1 MTHYEQRL
9 ERDLENLRNQ
19 IADLAGRVDKAVEK
33 AVHALLR
40 LDRERAARVILGDYP
55 INSLR
60 REIEHLCHVFVARH
74 LPSAGILRYIS
85 SVLRLTVELE
95 RIGDYAVSMARETV
109 QLEKRLP
116 ETVGRDLERMARHS
130 GSVLRQALEA
140 FRDGNVDLARSTK
153 VLTTEARADF
163 DQVYADLL
171 REAKQG
177 TRSITDIFAILFAFM
192 RLVRINDQTR
202 NICEETLFYVTGEAK
217 GPGRFRILF
226 LDEQATFR
234 SVMAKAIAGKAFPT
248 SGEYEIAGWNPAA
261 TPDPKV
267 LEFLDAH
274 GHAVNAITP
283 RPLPDTQTDLAEFD
297 VIVGLE
303 GEAKPHLGAIPF
315 RSTLIHWTVGPGT
328 GAVEL
333 TDEVLET
340 TYKDLTTEIRD
351 LMETLRG
358 ERAD

>member
-9 ERDLENLRNQ
+9 ERDLQTIRSKV
-19 IADLAGRVDKAVEK
+19 AGLAGRVDRAVEK
-33 AVHALLR
+33 AVHALLH
-40 LDRERAARVILGDYP
+40 LDREGAARVILGDYP

-116 ETVGRDLERMARHS
+116 ETVARDLEMMARHA

-140 FRDGNVDLARSTK
+140 FGDGNVELARSTK

-163 DQVYADLL
+163 DQVYGDLL

-202 NICEETLFYVTGEAK
+202 NICEETLFAATGEAK

-226 LDEQATFR
+226 LDEKATFR
-234 SVMAKAIAGKAFPT
+234 SVIAKAIASKAFPA
-248 SGEYEIAGWNPAA
+248 SGEYEIAGWSPASA
-261 TPDPKV
+261 PDDKV

-274 GHAVNAITP
+274 GHAVGSLTP

-303 GEAKPHLGAIPF
+303 GEAKPHLGVVPF
-315 RSTLIHWTVGPGT
+315 RTTLIHWKVGPE
-328 GAVEL
+328 AAEVEL
-333 TDEVLET
+333 TNEVLEA
-340 TYKDLTTEIRD
+340 TYKELTTRIRD

-358 ERAD
+358 EQAG

>member
-1 MTHYEQRL
+1 MTHYEQRV
-9 ERDLENLRNQ
+9 ERDLENIRSQ
-19 IADLAGRVDKAVEK
+19 VADLAGRVDGAVEK
-33 AVHALLR
+33 AVHGLLH
-40 LDRERAARVILGDYP
+40 LERELASRVILGDYP
-55 INSLR
+55 INTLR

-109 QLEKRLP
+109 QLEKPLP
-116 ETVGRDLERMARHS
+116 GTVARDLEMMARHS

-140 FRDGNVDLARSTK
+140 FRDGNVELARSTK

-171 REAKQG
+171 REAEQG

-202 NICEETLFYVTGEAK
+202 NICEETLFAATGEAK

-226 LDEQATFR
+226 VDEKSTFR
-234 SVMAKAIAGKAFPT
+234 SVMAKAIASKAFPS
-248 SGEYEIAGWNPAA
+248 SGEYEFAGWNPARE
-261 TPDPKV
+261 PDPKV

-274 GHAVNAITP
+274 GHAVNTITP
-283 RPLPDTQTDLAEFD
+283 RPLPATPTDLAEYD
-297 VIVGLE
+297 VIVGLK
-303 GEAKPHLGAIPF
+303 GEAAPHLGAIPF
-315 RSTLIHWTVGPGT
+315 RSTLVHWEVGPGT
-328 GAVEL
+328 KEVEL

-340 TYKDLTTEIRD
+340 TYKELTTEIRE

-358 ERAD
+358 ERAG